1 MDQPAFLL
9 NIACL
14 LPAMFNRKAADT
26 PKVGT
31 SRVLVKASP
40 AFGRR
45 CLLKKTRTFLFLPRV
60 VLEFGKFNCRSLRE
74 EEGVGAKFDLF
85 SEEGR

>member
-1 MDQPAFLL
+1 MG
-9 NIACL
+9 I
-14 LPAMFNRKAADT
+14 
-26 PKVGT
+26 

-45 CLLKKTRTFLFLPRV
+45 RLLKKHGLFLFLPRV
-60 VLEFGKFNCRSLRE
+60 VLNIWKSSIVVVRAME

-85 SEEGR
+85 FRGGAGIRI